1 MSKTTTNLGL
11 FEYENTDADNINT
24 FNIDVALNE
33 NWDKIDTKTK
43 SITDSVDL
51 ANQNIEKSKIFQD
64 DSIAKKYEFGFNNG
78 QLYYREVTV

>member
-1 MSKTTTNLGL
+1 MSTNTTNLAL
-11 FEYENTDADNINT
+11 YKADPLTDKDNT
-24 FNIDVALNE
+24 FNIKTMLND
-33 NWDKIDTKTK
+33 NWDKIDAKTK